1 MIGFLKIVF
10 FLILFVFIIKL
21 IRLIS
26 RYRSS
31 KRQTIDDLEN
41 LQKKEAKQFGDV
53 EDAEYR
59 EISPE
64 NKNENENNLT

>member
-10 FLILFVFIIKL
+10 IVILIFFLIRLV
-21 IRLIS
+21 RLIS

-31 KRQTIDDLEN
+31 TRQTIDDLKN
-41 LQKKEAKQFGDV
+41 MQTKDAKQFGDV

-59 EISPE
+59 EIPTE
-64 NKNENENNLT
+64 NKNESENNLT

>member
-1 MIGFLKIVF
+1 
-10 FLILFVFIIKL
+10 
-21 IRLIS
+21 
-26 RYRSS
+26 
-31 KRQTIDDLEN
+31 LEN

-59 EISPE
+59 EISPD